1 MNVLHVVTTASPFFR
16 DQIDAL
22 ERRGIS
28 CTTVEV
34 PAADGTLRSLD
45 AYRRCYQRLLKESLG
60 SYDVVHANYGL
71 VGPLALAQPRRPVVL
86 TLWGSEL
93 MGDSD
98 RLETVTRF
106 AADHSDA
113 VVVPSA
119 PISRAVNGEHE
130 IVPFPVDTDT
140 FRPIPQ
146 AAARDAIGWETDDRI
161 VLFPYHPDRTV
172 KNYPRAKRVVEAAE
186 RLVDAAVDLRWI
198 WGVPHDEVPLYLN
211 ASDAVLITSNRESG
225 PMTVKEAAACNVPVV
240 STPVGFAPAELDDVE
255 HSHVAVTEEGLV
267 EALTAVLQAG
277 ERSDGR
283 TRIRAPDRDRVG
295 ALLEGVYTDV
305 IDAAGDG
312 R

>member
-1 MNVLHVVTTASPFFR
+1 MNVLHVVTTASPFFQ

-22 ERRGIS
+22 ETRGIS

-34 PAADGTLRSLD
+34 PDADGALSSVD

-60 SYDVVHANYGL
+60 TYDIVHANYGL
-71 VGPLALAQPRRPVVL
+71 VGPLALAQPRRPIVL
-86 TLWGSEL
+86 TVWGSEL

-119 PISRAVNGEHE
+119 PISRAYDGNHE
-130 IVPFPVDTDT
+130 VVPFPVDTET
-140 FRPIPQ
+140 FRPIPRD
-146 AAARDAIGWETDDRI
+146 AAREAVGWETDEPI

-172 KNYPRAKRVVEAAE
+172 KNYPRAERVVDAVDE
-186 RLVDAAVDLRWI
+186 RFSEPVDLRWI
-198 WGVPHDEVPLYLN
+198 WGVPHEEVPLYLN
-211 ASDAVLITSNRESG
+211 ASDAVLITSNHESG

-240 STPVGFAPAELDDVE
+240 STPVGFAPAELDDVR
-255 HSHVAVTEEGLV
+255 HSHVAVTDDGLI
-267 EALTAVLQAG
+267 EALSAVLDAG

-283 TRIRAPDRDRVG
+283 SRIRAPDLDRVG
-295 ALLEGVYTDV
+295 ARLEGVYTDV
-305 IDAAGDG
+305 LDDGDG
-312 R
+312 VR